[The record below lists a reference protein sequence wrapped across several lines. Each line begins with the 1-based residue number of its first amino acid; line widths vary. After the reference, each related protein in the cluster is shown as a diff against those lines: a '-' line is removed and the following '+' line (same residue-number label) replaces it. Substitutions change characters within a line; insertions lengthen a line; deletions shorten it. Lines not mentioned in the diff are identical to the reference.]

1 MFRFDEENNRLY
13 GKNITIMIQKGV
25 AVMASEHIV
34 LNQGQNTNL
43 AQGHSLNVTIQC
55 ESSPSPL
62 DISCFM
68 VDEAGKVPSDDYF
81 IFYNQNVDPHQSVQ
95 CAQSTERSTQF
106 TLDMDKLQSVP
117 VAKCVFTAT
126 LEGAGTFAEVQGC
139 QAVLHIG
146 EQEITYTITEATAET
161 ALIFIEVYRYQQG
174 FKVRAIGR
182 GFFGGLKP
190 LAESFGVE
198 IDDSPEETV
207 DVPTSSVET
216 TPAPVSSEPTPESVT
231 PPSNPSL
238 GKIDLLKRKVTLSLE
253 KKQIPPIQA
262 RVAVVFDASG
272 SMYSLYK
279 KGIVQEA
286 FERILAIATAFDD
299 NGELDVW
306 FFAKEF
312 LRAPSVRAEDY
323 KDYVARTYKLGSK
336 GGTNNEPPV
345 MEDVI
350 RKYTVE
356 EPNVR
361 IPTYIIFFSD
371 GGVSSKSKITKLIT
385 DSSHQNLFWQFVGL
399 GNANYGIL
407 RQLDELKGR
416 FIDNASF
423 FELDDI
429 SKVSD
434 EELYDRLLSEFPS
447 WIVEARRKGI
457 LA

>member
-1 MFRFDEENNRLY
+1 
-13 GKNITIMIQKGV
+13 
-25 AVMASEHIV
+25 MASEHIV

-43 AQGHSLNVTIQC
+43 AQGQSLQVMIQC
-55 ESSPSPL
+55 DTSPSPL

-68 VDEAGKVPSDDYF
+68 VNEAGKVPSDDYF
-81 IFYNQNVDPHQSVQ
+81 IFYNQNVDPHQSVNLTQ
-95 CAQSTERSTQF
+95 ATERSTQF
-106 TLDMDKLQSVP
+106 LLDMNKLQNAP
-117 VAKCVFTAT
+117 IAKCVFTAT

-139 QAVLHIG
+139 KAVLTIG
-146 EQEITYTITEATAET
+146 EQEITYTVTEATAET

-182 GFFGGLKP
+182 GFFGGLQP

-207 DVPTSSVET
+207 SSQASPTEP
-216 TPAPVSSEPTPESVT
+216 TPAPVVSEPSLTPEPAT
-231 PPSNPSL
+231 PPSNPSI

-253 KKQIPPIQA
+253 KKQVPPIQA

-286 FERILAIATAFDD
+286 FERILAIAAAFDD

-350 RKYTVE
+350 RRYTVE

-385 DSSHQNLFWQFVGL
+385 ESSHQNLFWQFVGL

-434 EELYDRLLSEFPS
+434 EELYDRLLNEFPS

>member
-1 MFRFDEENNRLY
+1 
-13 GKNITIMIQKGV
+13 
-25 AVMASEHIV
+25 MASEHIV

-43 AQGHSLNVTIQC
+43 AQGQSLQVMIQC
-55 ESSPSPL
+55 DTSPSPL

-68 VDEAGKVPSDDYF
+68 VNEAGKVPSDDYF
-81 IFYNQNVDPHQSVQ
+81 IFYNQNVDPHQSVNLTQ
-95 CAQSTERSTQF
+95 ATERSTQF
-106 TLDMDKLQSVP
+106 LLDMNKLQSAP
-117 VAKCVFTAT
+117 IAKCVFTAT

-139 QAVLHIG
+139 KAVLTIG
-146 EQEITYTITEATAET
+146 EQEITYTVTEATAET

-182 GFFGGLKP
+182 GFFGGLQP

-207 DVPTSSVET
+207 SSQASPTEP
-216 TPAPVSSEPTPESVT
+216 TPAPVISEPLSTPEPAT
-231 PPSNPSL
+231 PPSNPSI

-253 KKQIPPIQA
+253 KKQVPPIQA

-286 FERILAIATAFDD
+286 FERILAIAAAFDD

-350 RKYTVE
+350 RRYTVE

-385 DSSHQNLFWQFVGL
+385 ESSHQNLFWQFVGL

-434 EELYDRLLSEFPS
+434 EELYDRLLNEFPS

>member
-1 MFRFDEENNRLY
+1 
-13 GKNITIMIQKGV
+13 
-25 AVMASEHIV
+25 MANEHIV

-43 AQGHSLNVTIQC
+43 AQGQSLQVMIQC
-55 ESSPSPL
+55 DTSPSPL

-68 VDEAGKVPSDDYF
+68 VNEAGKVPSDDYF
-81 IFYNQNVDPHQSVQ
+81 IFYNQNVDPHQSVNLTQ
-95 CAQSTERSTQF
+95 ATERSTQF
-106 TLDMDKLQSVP
+106 LLDMNKLQNAPIV
-117 VAKCVFTAT
+117 KCVFTAT

-139 QAVLHIG
+139 KAVLTIG
-146 EQEITYTITEATAET
+146 EQEITYTVTEATAET

-182 GFFGGLKP
+182 GFFGGLQP

-207 DVPTSSVET
+207 VPQTSSTEP
-216 TPAPVSSEPTPESVT
+216 TPAPVISEPSPTPEPAT
-231 PPSNPSL
+231 PPSNPSM

-253 KKQIPPIQA
+253 KKQVPPIQA

-286 FERILAIATAFDD
+286 FERILAIAAAFDD

-350 RKYTVE
+350 RRYTVE

-385 DSSHQNLFWQFVGL
+385 ESSHQNLFWQFVGL

-434 EELYDRLLSEFPS
+434 EELYDRLLNEFPS

>member
-1 MFRFDEENNRLY
+1 
-13 GKNITIMIQKGV
+13 MIEKGV
-25 AVMASEHIV
+25 ALMASEHIV

-43 AQGHSLNVTIQC
+43 AQGDSLKVMIQC
-55 ESSPSPL
+55 DASPSPL

-68 VDEAGKVPSDDYF
+68 VNEAGKVPSDDYF
-81 IFYNQNVDPHQSVQ
+81 IFYNQNVDPHQSVHLEQ
-95 CAQSTERSTQF
+95 ATERSTQF
-106 TLDMDKLQSVP
+106 ALNMTKLQAAP
-117 VAKCVFTAT
+117 IAKCVFTAT

-139 QAVLHIG
+139 KAVLTLG

-198 IDDSPEETV
+198 IDDSPEEETAPSQASPA
-207 DVPTSSVET
+207 DPTPVPVVE
-216 TPAPVSSEPTPESVT
+216 PVSTPEPIT
-231 PPSNPSL
+231 PPVNTSI

-279 KGIVQEA
+279 KGVVQEA
-286 FERILAIATAFDD
+286 FERILAIAAAFDD

-350 RKYTVE
+350 RRYTVE

-385 DSSHQNLFWQFVGL
+385 ESSHQNLFWQFVGL

-434 EELYDRLLSEFPS
+434 EELYDRLLNEFPS